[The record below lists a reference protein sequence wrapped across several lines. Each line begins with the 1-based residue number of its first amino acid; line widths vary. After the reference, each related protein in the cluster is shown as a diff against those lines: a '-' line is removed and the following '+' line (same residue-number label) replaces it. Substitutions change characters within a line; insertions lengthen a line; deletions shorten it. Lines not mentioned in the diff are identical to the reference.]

1 MSRRV
6 RNASRVVRGT
16 VVLSLTVLLFGD
28 RGGAPA
34 RADNAFPA
42 SQSVLVPR
50 DRPQELVVGT
60 TFGLVF
66 TEDDGAT
73 WTYVC
78 ESLQATLAGRQYRMG
93 PPPNRLFAV
102 SDLGAPVSDDGGCTW
117 SLPTGP
123 LASLLV
129 LDVWPDPS
137 LPERAFVLALDP
149 RDQAVS
155 AFRSSDGGRSYQ
167 GPIFVAP
174 PDVTITGIESAASN
188 PDVVYMTAQ
197 NRADAHP
204 WLLRSD
210 DAGDTW
216 ITTDIEPGV
225 GTVVPRL
232 VAVDPVDPNQVVL
245 LLLGNTADTKEFQ
258 ALAMTADAGASWW
271 TPLMV
276 PEGTLSGF
284 TRLPDG
290 TLLAIGSVPR
300 TGDPPDA
307 GAGLPATVET
317 VFRSEDAGK
326 TFVSQAVSFHAV
338 GLAQRDSIVYAATDD
353 FRDGFALA
361 KSIDGGRRW
370 SPQLRFRDIKEV
382 KACVRAACQ
391 QDCDYQA
398 GIKLFPPETCN
409 PPGPDAAI
417 DRPQTARGGGGCGCA
432 ASGSRAAAGTSSLA
446 VGAVLVSLRFRRRS
460 VALRNSRRAVQDRR

>member
-6 RNASRVVRGT
+6 RNASRVVRET
-16 VVLSLTVLLFGD
+16 VILFSTVLLFGD
-28 RGGAPA
+28 GGGEPA
-34 RADNAFPA
+34 WADNAFPA
-42 SQSVLVPR
+42 SQSVLLPR
-50 DRPQELVVGT
+50 DRPQEIVVGT
-60 TFGLVF
+60 TFGLVS

-78 ESLQATLAGRQYRMG
+78 ESLEATLSGRQYRMG

-123 LASLLV
+123 LSSLLV

-137 LPERAFVLALDP
+137 LPDRAFVLALNP
-149 RDQAVS
+149 VDQAVS
-155 AFRSSDGGRSYQ
+155 AFRSSDGGKSYQ

-174 PDVTITGIESAASN
+174 ADVTITGIESATSN

-216 ITTDIEPGV
+216 SVTDIEPSL

-232 VAVDPVDPNQVVL
+232 VAIDVMDPNQVVL
-245 LLLGNTADTKEFQ
+245 LLLGNTPDTKEFQ
-258 ALAMTADAGASWW
+258 ALAMTNDAGASWW
-271 TPLMV
+271 TPLMLA
-276 PEGTLSGF
+276 EGTLSGF

-290 TLLAIGSVPR
+290 TMLAAGSVPR
-300 TGDPPDA
+300 VGAAPDA
-307 GAGLPATVET
+307 GVPPTVPT
-317 VFRSEDAGK
+317 IFRSEDGGR
-326 TFVSQAVSFHAV
+326 TFAPQSVFFHAV
-338 GLAQRDSIVYAATDD
+338 GLAQRDGIAYVATDD
-353 FRDGFALA
+353 YRDGFALA
-361 KSIDGGRRW
+361 ASIDGGHRW
-370 SPQLRFRDIKEV
+370 GPRLRFRDISAV
-382 KACVRAACQ
+382 KSCVRAACQ

-409 PPGPDAAI
+409 PPVGDASTERPDK
-417 DRPQTARGGGGCGCA
+417 PKGGGGCGCA
-432 ASGSRAAAGTSSLA
+432 VSGHRASGTIALLC
-446 VGAVLVSLRFRRRS
+446 VLTLMFCRCSTHQ
-460 VALRNSRRAVQDRR
+460 RNNRRAVQDRR

>member
-6 RNASRVVRGT
+6 RNASRVVRDP
-16 VVLSLTVLLFGD
+16 VVLFLTLFLLGD
-28 RGGAPA
+28 SGGAPA
-34 RADNAFPA
+34 RADNAFPS
-42 SQSVLVPR
+42 SQSVLLPR
-50 DRPQELVVGT
+50 DRPQEIVVGT
-60 TFGLVF
+60 TFGLVS
-66 TEDDGAT
+66 TEDGGAT

-78 ESLQATLAGRQYRMG
+78 ESLQATLSGRQYRMG
-93 PPPNRLFAV
+93 PPPDRLFAV

-117 SLPTGP
+117 SLPTGA

-137 LPERAFVLALDP
+137 LPERAFVLALNP
-149 RDQAVS
+149 EDQVVS
-155 AFRSSDGGRSYQ
+155 AYRSSDGGKSYQ

-174 PDVTITGIESAASN
+174 ADVTITGIESAASN

-216 ITTDIEPGV
+216 TTTDIESSV

-232 VAVDPVDPNQVVL
+232 VAVDAIDPNQVVL

-258 ALAMTADAGASWW
+258 ALAMTTDAGASWW
-271 TPLMV
+271 TPLML
-276 PEGTLSGF
+276 PQGTLSGF
-284 TRLPDG
+284 ARLPDG
-290 TLLAIGSVPR
+290 TMLAVGSVP
-300 TGDPPDA
+300 DPGAPDA
-307 GAGLPATVET
+307 GAPSPVAAL
-317 VFRSEDAGK
+317 FRSEDAGR

-338 GLAQRDSIVYAATDD
+338 GLAQRDGIVYAATDD
-353 FRDGFALA
+353 YRDGFALA
-361 KSIDGGRRW
+361 TSIDGGRRW
-370 SPQLRFRDIKEV
+370 TPRLRFRDIAAV
-382 KACVRAACQ
+382 KPCVRAACQ

-409 PPGPDAAI
+409 PPVADAST
-417 DRPQTARGGGGCGCA
+417 DRPQKANGGGGGGCGCGVPGHR
-432 ASGSRAAAGTSSLA
+432 ASSAAALLPFLSL
-446 VGAVLVSLRFRRRS
+446 LFLRRR
-460 VALRNSRRAVQDRR
+460 AGRRNSRRAVQDRL